1 MRLNINQLKNIFYNF
16 LIMYLGQKEAEVKED
31 LIDLNETEECAP
43 SSSITKGKKNL
54 YALVLNITL

>member
-43 SSSITKGKKNL
+43 SSSITKG
-54 YALVLNITL
+54 